1 VGMPGAE
8 HNDSHGGDRLRRA
21 SSPSSLTQVEGFWNT
36 LPATQMLGERKS
48 AARILG
54 FAGVSA
60 IHLFGRPR
68 LTQLIEQRRDADSIK
83 VLSLGLG
90 LEQRDGFVALA
101 ACVEHL
107 RLEFDGSPAIRFLLF
122 QPSQPSL
129 RLLGLI

>member
-1 VGMPGAE
+1 
-8 HNDSHGGDRLRRA
+8 
-21 SSPSSLTQVEGFWNT
+21 
-36 LPATQMLGERKS
+36 
-48 AARILG
+48 
-54 FAGVSA
+54 
-60 IHLFGRPR
+60 
-68 LTQLIEQRRDADSIK
+68 RRDADSIK

-129 RLLGLI
+129 RLLGLIAAQQAPNVVRHVHWIRPLRRGKQTQHAITRLGPVMVGLIKPSQKELLVWSRELP